1 MADSA
6 LTNESFTCF
15 LDAEGSAQ
23 YGSLTRMLL
32 QNQNRSACLF
42 SVHLDSLQD
51 SHTDTILVLAATGEM
66 RHCTPKQTGRTY

>member
-1 MADSA
+1 MSLSHVFWMLKAVHNMVA
-6 LTNESFTCF
+6 LQECF
-15 LDAEGSAQ
+15 CKIRIAV
-23 YGSLTRMLL
+23 RV
-32 QNQNRSACLF
+32 